1 MFTSVMM
8 PQETFAN
15 DPATDPWATALC
27 TLLSLGGS
35 LPTGEVC
42 CLPAQLIQACQGNP
56 GTPVWPSLMSTY
68 CAHHSELCRQAL
80 ILCHLLI
87 IRSPLDGSPKA
98 QSALFNY
105 LWWYF
110 RQLHHIVWTKHGHA
124 DVNFSWKYCLSENVC
139 VSTAQLT
146 LLVVVSLLFSSALMK
161 VEPCQAGWTI
171 LPSAPGCHTSDDSPP
186 SVWTWRG
193 LTVFFFGITEGI
205 IVTLKKKFGRHR
217 KAVQTDRTMNL
228 GKWGLAYQD

>member
-35 LPTGEVC
+35 LPMGEVC

-56 GTPVWPSLMSTY
+56 GTTVWPSLMSTY

-80 ILCHLLI
+80 ILIFSSSGLPWIVLPRLSQLCLTTCGDI
-87 IRSPLDGSPKA
+87 LDSCIT
-98 QSALFNY
+98 LFGLSMVTLMWISDENTASLKMSEFQKLSWPSW
-105 LWWYF
+105 LW
-110 RQLHHIVWTKHGHA
+110 
-124 DVNFSWKYCLSENVC
+124 
-139 VSTAQLT
+139 
-146 LLVVVSLLFSSALMK
+146 LLFSSALMK
-161 VEPCQAGWTI
+161 VEQCQAGWTI

-186 SVWTWRG
+186 SVWTLRD
-193 LTVFFFGITEGI
+193 LTVFSTAS
-205 IVTLKKKFGRHR
+205 LR
-217 KAVQTDRTMNL
+217 A
-228 GKWGLAYQD
+228 